1 VIYIRV
7 SQRKE
12 IPMANKVTMLV
23 YLDPDV
29 RDRLK
34 ELAEAER
41 VSMALLIRRAIDQY
55 LKGLPRKRGAR

>member
-1 VIYIRV
+1 
-7 SQRKE
+7 
-12 IPMANKVTMLV
+12 MANKVTMLV

-34 ELAEAER
+34 ELATEER